1 MGERI
6 DHERYLR
13 QQAKKQNWTAEQAD
27 GLVALLLEHAG
38 YLHSHGHSLAMAQ
51 HAFRQA
57 CLKVNP
63 ATTPAFFAEVLNHGG
78 SPTYGLGAAVE
89 EARRFGVLVL
99 PPCVNRS
106 TERFTVEPD
115 APELQTASEGG
126 APGVLGGVRVPLAAI
141 RGLAPGAAQHI
152 LAVRASF
159 GPFESLLDF
168 LRKLDRD
175 RVTRTDVLLL
185 IKLGAFGFTGVPRAQ
200 LALAEQFYGSAAE
213 LLRAADRDPGGQGLT
228 PVEGELPGAFALQ
241 TPEWPPE
248 VLAAYELAHLGFYV
262 SAPFEVQRHM
272 HRLVEEFGV
281 APIAE
286 LVDLPDR
293 APASVAGIVTALR
306 VRTTK
311 KGERMA
317 WLTLAD
323 GTGAVEAAVFPVAYG
338 KSGIANAL
346 REGAFLVARGRLAQE
361 EATGTKFFIDE
372 ISPMAG
378 AGARLSALSVAVEER
393 RGEPAPWAAQG

>member
-1 MGERI
+1 M
-6 DHERYLR
+6 
-13 QQAKKQNWTAEQAD
+13 
-27 GLVALLLEHAG
+27 
-38 YLHSHGHSLAMAQ
+38 
-51 HAFRQA
+51 
-57 CLKVNP
+57 
-63 ATTPAFFAEVLNHGG
+63 
-78 SPTYGLGAAVE
+78 
-89 EARRFGVLVL
+89 
-99 PPCVNRS
+99 
-106 TERFTVEPD
+106 
-115 APELQTASEGG
+115 
-126 APGVLGGVRVPLAAI
+126 
-141 RGLAPGAAQHI
+141 
-152 LAVRASF
+152 
-159 GPFESLLDF
+159 
-168 LRKLDRD
+168 
-175 RVTRTDVLLL
+175 
-185 IKLGAFGFTGVPRAQ
+185 
-200 LALAEQFYGSAAE
+200 
-213 LLRAADRDPGGQGLT
+213 
-228 PVEGELPGAFALQ
+228 PGAFALQ

-338 KSGIANAL
+338 RSGIANAL

-372 ISPMAG
+372 ITPMAG
-378 AGARLSALSVAVEER
+378 TGARLSALSVAVEER
-393 RGEPAPWAAQG
+393 RGERAPWAAQG